1 VLSKGA
7 ENKLDGLARRGIVLK
22 RKVLLADLLD
32 STLKSGKEEV
42 MADAACTVDEYLT
55 NISASVSEA
64 TSTRLPKPRRIL
76 ALVTSYLHYHSAL
89 FRIRKYCRIAL
100 SCLSSIEEDVEG
112 GTEVLQRLH
121 GELGAV
127 NLGELSDFFRKI
139 DSFALRYPLVRNYH
153 SLIVKRLQRQIYG
166 MLDDL
171 TSFLESYL
179 GEDGDFISGDELLAK
194 MG

>member
-1 VLSKGA
+1 
-7 ENKLDGLARRGIVLK
+7 
-22 RKVLLADLLD
+22 
-32 STLKSGKEEV
+32 